1 MNRYIV
7 QGLAADLRAGKQ
19 IGLMGYTREHAN
31 AVFRILLEALGTEP
45 SRTIVANGSESVEL
59 PNGGRLVVL
68 TKTGNTLHRNAI
80 LDVLVA
86 LDWSNYPVD
95 TIEAIL
101 AELSVSAQTGRH
113 TEIIRN

>member
-1 MNRYIV
+1 MNRYII

-19 IGLMGYTREHAN
+19 IGLMGYRRDHAN
-31 AVFRILLEALGTEP
+31 AVFRTLLNELGTEP
-45 SRTIVANGSESVEL
+45 SRTVLSHGSESVEL

-68 TKTGNTLHRNAI
+68 TKTGSTLHRNAT

-86 LDWSNYPVD
+86 LDWHNYPVD
-95 TIEAIL
+95 AVEAIF
-101 AELSVSAQTGRH
+101 AELHISAKTGRQ